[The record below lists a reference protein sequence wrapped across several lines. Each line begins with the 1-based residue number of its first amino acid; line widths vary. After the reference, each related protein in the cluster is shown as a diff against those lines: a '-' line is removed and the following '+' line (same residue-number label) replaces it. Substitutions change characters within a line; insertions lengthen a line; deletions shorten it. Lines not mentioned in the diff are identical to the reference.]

1 MSNDEGYKDQAEL
14 ISAEIGITKL
24 DLTVSP
30 RKIGE
35 VLDEIMPQGAETK
48 AEDWVDEPIVIHSI
62 RFFVGQYGAAAFVV
76 FTDTDGV
83 LWHFILG
90 QKIIVPKLAAV
101 REVLPVSATLRKKE
115 GGQFGKY
122 YDIE

>member
-1 MSNDEGYKDQAEL
+1 MSNEEGYKDQAEL

-24 DLTVSP
+24 DLSVSP

-48 AEDWVDEPIVIHSI
+48 AEDWVDEPIVLHSI
-62 RFFVGQYGAAAFVV
+62 RFFVGSFGPAAFVV

-115 GGQFGKY
+115 GGQFGGY

>member
-24 DLTVSP
+24 DLELSP
-30 RKIGE
+30 KKIGDL
-35 VLDEIMPQGAETK
+35 LDEIMPQGEETK
-48 AEDWVDEPIVIHSI
+48 AEDWVDEPIVLHTI

-76 FTDTDGV
+76 FTDKNGV
-83 LWHFILG
+83 LFHFILG
-90 QKIIVPKLAAV
+90 QKIIVPKLAAIV
-101 REVLPVSATLRKKE
+101 DHLPVSATLSKKE
-115 GGQFGKY
+115 GGQFGSY

>member
-14 ISAEIGITKL
+14 ISAEIGITRL
-24 DLTVSP
+24 DLSISP

-48 AEDWVDEPIVIHSI
+48 AEDWVDEPIVLHSV
-62 RFFVGQYGAAAFVV
+62 RFFVGQYGAAAFCV
-76 FTDTDGV
+76 FTDKDGV

-90 QKIIVPKLAAV
+90 QKIIVPKLAAA
-101 REVLPVSATLRKKE
+101 REELPLSATLRKKE
-115 GGQFGKY
+115 GGQFGEY

>member
-1 MSNDEGYKDQAEL
+1 MSDDKGYKDQAEL
-14 ISAEIGITKL
+14 ISAEIGITRL
-24 DLTVSP
+24 DLSISP

-48 AEDWVDEPIVIHSI
+48 AEDWVDEPIVLHSV
-62 RFFVGQYGAAAFVV
+62 RFVVGQYGPAAFVV
-76 FTDTDGV
+76 FTDKNGV

-101 REVLPVSATLRKKE
+101 RDVLPVSATLRKKE
-115 GGQFGKY
+115 GGQFGEY

>member
-24 DLTVSP
+24 DLELSP
-30 RKIGE
+30 EKIGD
-35 VLDEIMPQGAETK
+35 VLDEIMPQGEETK
-48 AEDWVDEPIVIHSI
+48 AEDWVDEPIVLHTI
-62 RFFVGQYGAAAFVV
+62 RFFVGQFGPAAFVV
-76 FTDTDGV
+76 FTDKNGV
-83 LWHFILG
+83 LYHFILG

-101 REVLPVSATLRKKE
+101 VGRLPVSATLSKKK
-115 GGQFGKY
+115 GGQFGEY